1 MPPLNPQSSVRLGHP
16 RAARRRLWR
25 SGALLALSLLATL
38 ALVPTG
44 AGAAT
49 TAPVPVQISSARR
62 WTNTGITVT
71 AGESVTINASGY
83 IHFGPPPIEHMSP
96 AGKQPAACANQHER
110 TVIHFPSPS
119 LNCWSLIGRIGTGPP
134 FAVGVHKT
142 IVAPATGK
150 LQLGINDNRLEDNS
164 GSWTS
169 TISVAPGGS
178 VPASSGKSSSNAVVF
193 FIIGLVALLVLGA
206 LFFLVARRRRANEE
220 EPPETPVAPPPA
232 PTPADTPDEVNLD
245 EGATAAVPAAVIL
258 DEPVAQPAESVG
270 SLAKMAG
277 PLGTSVAPVEGEV
290 ADTNIFEVELANGT
304 DLRVGY
310 NYFPEDT
317 NLQWQVRQGTLF
329 AHGQFPT
336 NGGGNMYHYVTLP
349 LGVKLEPGPASV
361 DVQFTWAISGVPFR
375 YSVRR
380 DPGV

>member
-1 MPPLNPQSSVRLGHP
+1 MSPLNPQSSVSPP
-16 RAARRRLWR
+16 RPRRARVRAGPGAALFV
-25 SGALLALSLLATL
+25 LSLFA
-38 ALVPTG
+38 AIAVPGTV

-49 TAPVPVQISSARR
+49 TAPVTVKVSSATH
-62 WTNTGITVT
+62 WTSTGITVT
-71 AGESVTINASGY
+71 SGESVTINASGD
-83 IHFGPPPIEHMSP
+83 IHFGPPPIADMTP
-96 AGKQPAACANQHER
+96 LGRPPVACANQHER
-110 TVIHFPSPS
+110 TVIPFPAPT

-134 FAVGVHKT
+134 FAVGTHKT
-142 IVAPATGK
+142 ITAAATGA
-150 LQLGINDNRLEDNS
+150 LQLGINDNRLQDNT

-169 TISVAPGGS
+169 TTSVTPGGTP
-178 VPASSGKSSSNAVVF
+178 PASTGKSSSNTVVF
-193 FIIGLVALLVLGA
+193 VIIGLVVVLLLGA
-206 LFFLVARRRRANEE
+206 LFFLMRRRRGGDEAEPAAVTPAPAPADAPADVNLNE
-220 EPPETPVAPPPA
+220 T
-232 PTPADTPDEVNLD
+232 PTPAVPE
-245 EGATAAVPAAVIL
+245 AVVL

-270 SLAKMAG
+270 LLAKMAG
-277 PLGTSVAPVEGEV
+277 PLGTSVAPAEGEV
-290 ADTNIFEVELANGT
+290 ADTNIFEVEVTNGT

-317 NLQWQVRQGTLF
+317 NLRWQVRQGTLF